1 VFNCLPPPTGTDA
14 AHTVLGHRFVM
25 SNLAACTA
33 VVKVKDRAMRKKNL
47 LGRLIFRSRV
57 REDVRRVCLFL
68 CVKMGIAASLL

>member
-1 VFNCLPPPTGTDA
+1 
-14 AHTVLGHRFVM
+14 M